1 MAAAAPRPSK
11 DKGEAL
17 DKAVRKLEAKE
28 AKAAEQGKA
37 GKPIRSVGR
46 EIRRG
51 QIEGA

>member
-28 AKAAEQGKA
+28 AKQGKG
-37 GKPIRSVGR
+37 GKPVRSVGR